1 MVLVSPKQECV
12 DPKRTHQ
19 IHHPDIIIPLIYN
32 HDRHLYPRC
41 IVDLLANPPKTMDHP
56 ILSNCFL
63 ECLPIHNAFV
73 LALLVA
79 LLNLDYYPP
88 TVHDVPNPT
97 TITIDSKITE
107 HRLSVK
113 GAKLKEMVAFDLEP
127 VVAMVH
133 IVATYGHR
141 HALFYHPPTVTVT
154 IDKVP
159 SIV

>member
-1 MVLVSPKQECV
+1 M
-12 DPKRTHQ
+12 
-19 IHHPDIIIPLIYN
+19 IIPPIYN
-32 HDRHLYPRC
+32 HDLRLYPRC

-56 ILSNCFL
+56 IPSNYFL

-79 LLNLDYYPP
+79 LLNLDYYLL
-88 TVHDVPNPT
+88 TVLDVPNPT
-97 TITIDSKITE
+97 TLTIDLKITK
-107 HRLSVK
+107 HRRLVK
-113 GAKLKEMVAFDLEP
+113 GAKMKEMVAFDLEP

-141 HALFYHPPTVTVT
+141 HDLFYHPPTVTVT